1 MTSIPLEIQ
10 SISTSFSTRN
20 GYNVVLKEIGGQ
32 RKLQIIVGGSEAQ
45 AMAISSEKIITSRPL
60 THHFIQMILN
70 DFEIGLKHIVIYKY
84 EDGVYYAHAV
94 LEDHFGHM
102 KYIDCRPSD
111 AICLA
116 LKMDKPI
123 LAAEEVFK
131 EIQQNY
137 METLDEKAK
146 PESNQDISQIEST
159 RLKKMMKNAVEKE
172 DYELAAKIQEELNR
186 R

>member
-1 MTSIPLEIQ
+1 M
-10 SISTSFSTRN
+10 
-20 GYNVVLKEIGGQ
+20 KEIGGS
-32 RKLQIIVGGSEAQ
+32 RKLQIIVGGAEAQ

-70 DFEIGLKHIVIYKY
+70 DFEIGLKHIIIYKY

-94 LEDHFGHM
+94 LEDHFGHL

-123 LAAEEVFK
+123 LAAEAVFE
-131 EIQQNY
+131 EIQQNFADKVDAN
-137 METLDEKAK
+137 TNL
-146 PESNQDISQIEST
+146 ESNQELSKLEYSQ
-159 RLKKMMKNAVEKE
+159 LKKMLKQAIEKE
-172 DYELAAKIQEELNR
+172 DYELAASIQGELNNR
-186 R
+186 LS

>member
-1 MTSIPLEIQ
+1 MVPLEIQ

-20 GYNVVLKEIGGQ
+20 GYNVVLKEIGGS
-32 RKLQIIVGGSEAQ
+32 RKLQIIVGGAEAQ
-45 AMAISSEKIITSRPL
+45 AMAISSEKIITTRPL

-70 DFEIGLKHIVIYKY
+70 DFEIGLKHILIYKY

-94 LEDHFGHM
+94 LEDNFGHL

-116 LKMDKPI
+116 LKMEKPI
-123 LAAEEVFK
+123 LAVEEVF
-131 EIQQNY
+131 EDFQQNY
-137 METLDEKAK
+137 TDKVESDERPSISLDIANIET
-146 PESNQDISQIEST
+146 S
-159 RLKKMMKNAVEKE
+159 RLKSMLKDAIAKE

>member
-1 MTSIPLEIQ
+1 
-10 SISTSFSTRN
+10 
-20 GYNVVLKEIGGQ
+20 VVLKEIGGS
-32 RKLQIIVGGSEAQ
+32 RKLQIIVGGAEAQ

-70 DFEIGLKHIVIYKY
+70 DFEIGLKHIIIYKY

-94 LEDHFGHM
+94 LEDHFGHV
-102 KYIDCRPSD
+102 KHIDCRPSD

-123 LAAEEVFK
+123 LAAEDVFE

-137 METLDEKAK
+137 VDKVGVNTNPETNQEL
-146 PESNQDISQIEST
+146 SNLETSQ
-159 RLKKMMKNAVEKE
+159 LKKLLMQAIEKE
-172 DYELAAKIQEELNR
+172 DYELAASIQGELNKR
-186 R
+186 LS

>member
-1 MTSIPLEIQ
+1 MVPLEIQ

-20 GYNVVLKEIGGQ
+20 GYNVILKEIGGS
-32 RKLQIIVGGSEAQ
+32 RKLQIIVGGAEAQ
-45 AMAISSEKIITSRPL
+45 AMAISSEKIITTRPL

-70 DFEIGLKHIVIYKY
+70 DFEIGLKHILIYKY
-84 EDGVYYAHAV
+84 EDGVYYAHVV
-94 LEDHFGHM
+94 LEDNFGHI

-116 LKMDKPI
+116 LKMEKPI
-123 LAAEEVFK
+123 MAVEEVF
-131 EIQQNY
+131 EDIEQNY
-137 METLDEKAK
+137 ADRVEHDQKPTKNHDLTEIET
-146 PESNQDISQIEST
+146 S
-159 RLKKMMKNAVEKE
+159 RLKSMLKEAIAKE

>member
-1 MTSIPLEIQ
+1 
-10 SISTSFSTRN
+10 
-20 GYNVVLKEIGGQ
+20 VVLKEIGGS
-32 RKLQIIVGGSEAQ
+32 RKLQIIVGGAEAQ

-70 DFEIGLKHIVIYKY
+70 DFEIGLKHIIIYKY

-94 LEDHFGHM
+94 LEDHFGHL
-102 KYIDCRPSD
+102 KYFDCRPSD

-123 LAAEEVFK
+123 LAAEAVFE

-137 METLDEKAK
+137 VDKVDANTNL
-146 PESNQDISQIEST
+146 ESNQELSELESSQ
-159 RLKKMMKNAVEKE
+159 LKKMLKQAIEKE
-172 DYELAAKIQEELNR
+172 DYELAASIQGELNNR
-186 R
+186 LS

>member
-1 MTSIPLEIQ
+1 MIPLEIQ

-20 GYNVVLKEIGGQ
+20 GYSVVLKEIGGS
-32 RKLQIIVGGSEAQ
+32 RKLQIIVGGAEAQ
-45 AMAISSEKIITSRPL
+45 AMAISSEKIITTRPL

-70 DFEIGLKHIVIYKY
+70 DFEIGLKHILIYKY

-94 LEDHFGHM
+94 LEDNFGHI

-116 LKMDKPI
+116 LKMEKPI
-123 LAAEEVFK
+123 LAVEEVF
-131 EIQQNY
+131 EDIQQSY
-137 METLDEKAK
+137 ADKIEPAK
-146 PESNQDISQIEST
+146 SVSNQNLPQIETS
-159 RLKKMMKNAVEKE
+159 RLKSMLKDAIAKE

>member
-1 MTSIPLEIQ
+1 M
-10 SISTSFSTRN
+10 
-20 GYNVVLKEIGGQ
+20 KEIGGS

-60 THHFIQMILN
+60 THYFIQMILN
-70 DFEIGLKHIVIYKY
+70 DFEIGLKHIIIYKY

-94 LEDHFGHM
+94 LEDHFGHV

-123 LAAEEVFK
+123 LAAEAVFE

-137 METLDEKAK
+137 ADKVDANTNL
-146 PESNQDISQIEST
+146 ESNQELSKLESSQ
-159 RLKKMMKNAVEKE
+159 LKKMLKQAIEKE
-172 DYELAAKIQEELNR
+172 DYELAASIQGELNNR
-186 R
+186 LS

>member
-1 MTSIPLEIQ
+1 M
-10 SISTSFSTRN
+10 
-20 GYNVVLKEIGGQ
+20 
-32 RKLQIIVGGSEAQ
+32 QIIVGGAEAQ
-45 AMAISSEKIITSRPL
+45 AMAISSEKIITTRPL

-70 DFEIGLKHIVIYKY
+70 DFEIGLKHILIYKY

-94 LEDHFGHM
+94 LEDNFGHI

-116 LKMDKPI
+116 LKMEKPI
-123 LAAEEVFK
+123 LANEEVF
-131 EIQQNY
+131 EDIQQNY
-137 METLDEKAK
+137 TDKLGQEVSPTK
-146 PESNQDISQIEST
+146 NQDLPQIETS
-159 RLKKMMKNAVEKE
+159 RLKSMLKDAIVKE

>member
-1 MTSIPLEIQ
+1 MIPLEIQ

-20 GYNVVLKEIGGQ
+20 GYNVVLKEIGGS
-32 RKLQIIVGGSEAQ
+32 RKLQIVVGGAEAQ
-45 AMAISSEKIITSRPL
+45 AMAISSEKIITTRPL

-70 DFEIGLKHIVIYKY
+70 DFEIGMKHILIYKY
-84 EDGVYYAHAV
+84 EDGVYFAHAV
-94 LEDHFGHM
+94 FEDNFGHI

-116 LKMDKPI
+116 LKMEKPI
-123 LAAEEVFK
+123 MAVEDIFED
-131 EIQQNY
+131 IQQNY
-137 METLDEKAK
+137 AHKVEHEQKPSKNVDLPNVET
-146 PESNQDISQIEST
+146 S
-159 RLKKMMKNAVEKE
+159 RLKSMLKDAIGKE

>member
-1 MTSIPLEIQ
+1 M
-10 SISTSFSTRN
+10 
-20 GYNVVLKEIGGQ
+20 KEIGGS
-32 RKLQIIVGGSEAQ
+32 RKLQIIVGGAEAQ

-70 DFEIGLKHIVIYKY
+70 DFEIGLKHIIIYKY

-94 LEDHFGHM
+94 LEDHFGHL

-123 LAAEEVFK
+123 LAAEAVFE
-131 EIQQNY
+131 EIQQNFADKVDAN
-137 METLDEKAK
+137 TNL
-146 PESNQDISQIEST
+146 ESNQELSKLESSQ
-159 RLKKMMKNAVEKE
+159 LKKMLKQAIEKE
-172 DYELAAKIQEELNR
+172 DYELAASIQGELNNR
-186 R
+186 LS

>member
-1 MTSIPLEIQ
+1 MVPLEIQ

-20 GYNVVLKEIGGQ
+20 GYNVILKEIGGV
-32 RKLQIIVGGSEAQ
+32 RKLQIIVGGAEAQ
-45 AMAISSEKIITSRPL
+45 AMAISSEKIITTRPL

-70 DFEIGLKHIVIYKY
+70 DFEIGLKHILIYKY

-94 LEDHFGHM
+94 LEDNFGHI

-116 LKMDKPI
+116 LKMEKPI
-123 LAAEEVFK
+123 MAVEEVF
-131 EIQQNY
+131 EDIQQNY
-137 METLDEKAK
+137 TDKV
-146 PESNQDISQIEST
+146 ESEQRPSKNHDLPQIETS
-159 RLKKMMKNAVEKE
+159 RLKSMLKDAIAKE